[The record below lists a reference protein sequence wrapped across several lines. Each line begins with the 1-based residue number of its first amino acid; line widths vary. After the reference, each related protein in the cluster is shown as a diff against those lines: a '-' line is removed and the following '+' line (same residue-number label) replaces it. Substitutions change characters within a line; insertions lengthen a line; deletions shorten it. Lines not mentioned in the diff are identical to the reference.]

1 MARSRESTA
10 DPLDLDYDAV
20 IQVKDDT
27 SIERDREYVPTPVY
41 SCSTSLTCAVVGTQ
55 LKQFWGIALSKMYRT
70 PAMATAVHHPLIKLT
85 WIRAR
90 YSTMSS
96 GKGSRTCLI
105 EPGKQ
110 KKISCKKTPYGSIYR
125 SLIIAAVR
133 RPFWTVTGVIPNL
146 LVAKNKPL
154 PKPNFH
160 TQ

>member
-1 MARSRESTA
+1 
-10 DPLDLDYDAV
+10 
-20 IQVKDDT
+20 
-27 SIERDREYVPTPVY
+27 
-41 SCSTSLTCAVVGTQ
+41 
-55 LKQFWGIALSKMYRT
+55 
-70 PAMATAVHHPLIKLT
+70 MATAVHHPLIKLT

-96 GKGSRTCLI
+96 GKGSRTSLI
-105 EPGKQ
+105 EPGRQ
-110 KKISCKKTPYGSIYR
+110 KKISCKKTPYGSIYH

-133 RPFWTVTGVIPNL
+133 RPFWTLTGVIPNL